1 MSKKRDVSR
10 FKIGQ
15 MVEATAGHD
24 TAKVYVIIDIQGE
37 RLFLADGKRKTVE
50 NPKVKNICHVRR
62 MNYID
67 PAIEKNLDQQIELNN
82 EMVQEAV
89 VKFEKRFD

>member
-24 TAKVYVIIDIQGE
+24 IKKLYVIIGIQDE
-37 RLFLADGKRKTVE
+37 RLYLADGRRKTVE

-67 PAIEKNLDQQIELNN
+67 PIIEKKLNEQIVIDN
-82 EMVQEAV
+82 ETVQEAV